1 MGGLDPAKILLIL
14 VVALVVLGPER
25 LPRAARQLGAAWR
38 ELTHLRERIEEEVR
52 AALPDL
58 DLPPIPRRPAQAM
71 TSFVAG
77 LFAEAPNGS
86 GESAPADVAAD
97 AAPGGVVGTGARGT
111 GPAPVAPLSAGT
123 VGWSLVGARAGGHAP
138 AVPALPAAPALPSAV
153 PGGDGLELRL
163 GDPGLN

>member
-38 ELTHLRERIEEEVR
+38 ELTHLRERVAEEVR

-58 DLPPIPRRPAQAM
+58 DLPPIPRNPAHAV
-71 TSFVAG
+71 TTFVTG
-77 LFAEAPNGS
+77 LFADAEAGS
-86 GESAPADVAAD
+86 AT
-97 AAPGGVVGTGARGT
+97 APGTGEASTTPASDGAGEAVHASQEPVGAL
-111 GPAPVAPLSAGT
+111 APSGGLA
-123 VGWSLVGARAGGHAP
+123 GWSLVGARVAGQVPCAP
-138 AVPALPAAPALPSAV
+138 AVPAAPDGAAAA
-153 PGGDGLELRL
+153 DGLELRL